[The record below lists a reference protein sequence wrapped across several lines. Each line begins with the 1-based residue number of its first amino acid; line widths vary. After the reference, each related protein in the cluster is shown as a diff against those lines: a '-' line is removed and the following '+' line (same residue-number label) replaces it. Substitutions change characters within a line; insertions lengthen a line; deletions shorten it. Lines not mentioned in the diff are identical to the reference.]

1 MYHGEAI
8 AICCY
13 VSIYPAPAFSQ
24 TRTGPIPQY
33 AAAVVLPSS
42 LRKTAAASFSRRAA
56 PISWD
61 SGSECFA
68 IHCEFQRQGTG
79 VRENAEII
87 QDCLSGSQAAWDQL
101 VERFGRLV
109 YSIPRRYGLSAAD
122 ADDVFQS
129 VFAHLFRNL
138 GTLRDAARLSSWLI
152 TTAHRE
158 CWRVGK
164 GSDKYSHLDTVIQDV
179 SEPSAHDAER
189 WEQQQLVRDGVKELG
204 GRCEELLFALF
215 LDPAEPDYEAVS
227 AKLNIPIGSIG
238 PTRARCFEK
247 LQKILQKKGL

>member
-1 MYHGEAI
+1 MK
-8 AICCY
+8 
-13 VSIYPAPAFSQ
+13 
-24 TRTGPIPQY
+24 
-33 AAAVVLPSS
+33 AA
-42 LRKTAAASFSRRAA
+42 K
-56 PISWD
+56 
-61 SGSECFA
+61 
-68 IHCEFQRQGTG
+68 GTG
-79 VRENAEII
+79 VRGNAELI
-87 QDCLSGSQAAWDQL
+87 QQCLSGSQAAWDEL

-109 YSIPRRYGLSAAD
+109 YSIPRRYGLSSAD

-138 GTLRDAARLSSWLI
+138 ESLRDAGRVSSWLI

-164 GSDKYSHLDTVIQDV
+164 GAGRYTHLDSVMHDV

-189 WEQQQLVRDGVKELG
+189 WEQQHLVREGLRELG
-204 GRCEELLFALF
+204 GRCEELLVALF